1 MMLSYFIV
9 CYVMF
14 PYLIQSI
21 YLCVCLFI
29 HSFSYI
35 SIYDCYEVTCTINSC
50 VRSHALITHC
60 SNPRK
65 TEKDAEVLFQDGRS
79 MMPTG
84 LVSKLTYHPSATK
97 NV

>member
-1 MMLSYFIV
+1 MLCYVPLSYLIDLSMCVFI
-9 CYVMF
+9 YSF
-14 PYLIQSI
+14 IQ
-21 YLCVCLFI
+21 L
-29 HSFSYI
+29 
-35 SIYDCYEVTCTINSC
+35 SIYDCHEVTCTINSC

-97 NV
+97 NI